1 MEAKTSPAKHED
13 HVIGIGLKYEFNKD
27 ELKPENFEI
36 TKMNVLSRVH
46 LALDEMHDHYMQF
59 HQ

>member
-1 MEAKTSPAKHED
+1 MPKIIPTHED

-27 ELKPENFEI
+27 ELKPENFNA
-36 TKMNVLSRVH
+36 TKEAVLGKV
-46 LALDEMHDHYMQF
+46 LEALDGMHDHYMQF